1 VSENYAL
8 AFAGQSLA
16 DVLQYGLRQ
25 HQAGALDQA
34 LTAYRYV
41 LSLQPEQADAL
52 HLLGILAYQQ
62 GRHAE
67 AVDSIGRAIRQH
79 RDRAPY
85 HGNLG
90 LALSALGRIEEAA
103 AAYRQAVK
111 LDPTYLE
118 GHNNLGNILRSTGQP
133 VAAEASYRRAL
144 RLQPNHPVLV
154 NNLASVLLAQARLAE
169 AAEAYRHAI
178 ALQPDLAAA
187 YAGLAET
194 LGRSGRFADA
204 EASFREALRLDPRLV
219 EAHDN
224 LGQVLLGLGRLVDAE
239 ASFRAALA
247 LQPGRA
253 EAWTGLGTALLDQ
266 GRHGEAETAFRTALQ
281 AKPDLAAAH
290 HGLGHVLYELDR
302 LVESEASC
310 RAAIVS
316 DPEHASAHHNLA
328 HLLLVTGRLDEGW
341 RHFEWR
347 HALPT
352 ADRRRF
358 VPPRWQGEPIEGR
371 TLLIHAEQGLG
382 DTLQFCRFVKLLAAM
397 SNTSRA
403 RLVFEVQP
411 QLRRLMSG
419 FGTVAEIVARGE
431 ELPAFDLH
439 CPLMSLP
446 GVLGMELETIPADI
460 PYLTVEPERAALWR
474 ERLASL
480 EGLRVGLVW
489 AGGLRPERPDL
500 DRVDARR
507 SMALERLAPLAAIPG
522 VSFVSL
528 QKGKAAEAPGPLA
541 LHDYSEALDDFADTA
556 ALIDA
561 LDLVIGVDT
570 AVPHLAGALGKPV
583 WLMNRHDT
591 CWRWLLDRDD
601 SPWYPTL
608 RQFRQQT
615 RGDWDSVVAD
625 VATALGRLAAGH
637 G

>member
-1 VSENYAL
+1 MSENYAL
-8 AFAGQSLA
+8 AFAGQPLG
-16 DVLQYGLRQ
+16 DVLQHGLRQ
-25 HQAGALDQA
+25 HQAGALDKA

-41 LSLQPEQADAL
+41 LSHQPEQADAL

-62 GRHAE
+62 GRYAE
-67 AVDSIGRAIRQH
+67 AVESIGRAIRQH
-79 RDRAPY
+79 HDRAPY

-90 LALSALGRIEEAA
+90 LALGALGRVEEAA
-103 AAYRQAVK
+103 SAYRQAVK

-144 RLQPNHPVLV
+144 RLQPNQPVLI
-154 NNLASVLLAQARLAE
+154 NNLAAVLLAQNRLVEAE
-169 AAEAYRHAI
+169 AAYRHALT
-178 ALQPDLAAA
+178 LQPDLAMAH
-187 YAGLAET
+187 AGLAET
-194 LGRSGRFADA
+194 LARMGRLVDA
-204 EASFREALRLDPRLV
+204 EAGFREALRLEPGLV
-219 EAHDN
+219 EAHEN
-224 LGQVLLGLGRLVDAE
+224 LGQVLLGRNRLAEAE

-253 EAWTGLGTALLDQ
+253 GAWTGLGTALLDQ
-266 GRHGEAETAFRTALQ
+266 ARGDEAEAAFRTALQ

-290 HGLGHVLYELDR
+290 QGLGHVLYELDR
-302 LVESEASC
+302 LEASEASC
-310 RAAIVS
+310 RAAIAC

-328 HLLLVTGRLDEGW
+328 HLLLVTGRFEEGW

-347 HALPT
+347 QALPT
-352 ADRRRF
+352 ADRRGF
-358 VPPRWQGEPIEGR
+358 VPPRWQGETLDGR

-382 DTLQFCRFVKLLAAM
+382 DTLQFCRFVPLLAGK
-397 SNTSRA
+397 A

-411 QLRRLMSG
+411 ALKRLMAS
-419 FGTVAEIVARGE
+419 FAPVAEIVARGE
-431 ELPAFDLH
+431 RVPDFDLH

-446 GVLGMELETIPADI
+446 GLLGTVLETIPAAL
-460 PYLTVEPERAALWR
+460 PYLTVEPERAALWQD
-474 ERLASL
+474 RLAAL
-480 EGLRVGLVW
+480 DGLRVGLVW

-507 SMALERLAPLAAIPG
+507 SMTLNRLAPLAGIPG

-528 QKGKAAEAPGPLA
+528 QKGRAASQEPGPLA
-541 LHDYSEALDDFADTA
+541 LQEFPEALEDFVDTA
-556 ALIDA
+556 GLIDA

-570 AVPHLAGALGKPV
+570 SVPHLAGALGKPV

-608 RQFRQQT
+608 RQFRQRT
-615 RGDWDSVVAD
+615 RGDWDGVVAD
-625 VATALGRLAAGH
+625 VAAALGRLAAGR